1 MPPPGGLEIE
11 LEKANGSSLPT
22 PVDPIY
28 TRGLI
33 IGEIR
38 SVACQQTPAP

>member
-1 MPPPGGLEIE
+1 MGPPRGLETE
-11 LEKANGSSLPT
+11 LEKANGSSLPV

-33 IGEIR
+33 IGGIR